1 MRPLTFV
8 SLAESETSLAG
19 CSYSFSLDFNATPT
33 KNCIAGHFSS
43 RRDCAKAPKSLSL
56 ILDMLDPMI
65 SEIDQILDLTE
76 DGLLSELF

>member
-33 KNCIAGHFSS
+33 THELMTSKTKSASS
-43 RRDCAKAPKSLSL
+43 SPMLIKLVIDSSLLHDC
-56 ILDMLDPMI
+56 
-65 SEIDQILDLTE
+65 
-76 DGLLSELF
+76 F